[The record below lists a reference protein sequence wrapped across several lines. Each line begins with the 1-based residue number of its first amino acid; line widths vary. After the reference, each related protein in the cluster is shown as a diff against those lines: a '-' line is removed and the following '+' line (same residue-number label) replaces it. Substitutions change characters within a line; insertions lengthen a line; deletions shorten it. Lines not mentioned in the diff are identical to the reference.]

1 MRCLLF
7 EGRRAT
13 RRTTGL
19 LTLGD
24 QGTTHDPG
32 GLLNKRLRQFVQL
45 VDLYPTILDTFALEP
60 PPGTHGKSLM
70 PLVLGG
76 NGEHVGLDV
85 ACYGRF
91 GESLNVTDGEWTLFI
106 WPPSQNTP
114 LYWHSQLPPQF
125 GPYKLAGSFEKNG
138 RFPVSCAREET
149 KTQLFKVSKDPQ
161 QLRDRAQ
168 INRRSWQH

>member
-70 PLVLGG
+70 PLVLDGD
-76 NGEHVGLDV
+76 GERVGRDV

-91 GESLNVTDGEWTLFI
+91 GESLNVTDGGSGRCLSGR
-106 WPPSQNTP
+106 SQNTL
-114 LYWHSQLPPQF
+114 LYS
-125 GPYKLAGSFEKNG
+125 
-138 RFPVSCAREET
+138 
-149 KTQLFKVSKDPQ
+149 
-161 QLRDRAQ
+161 
-168 INRRSWQH
+168 